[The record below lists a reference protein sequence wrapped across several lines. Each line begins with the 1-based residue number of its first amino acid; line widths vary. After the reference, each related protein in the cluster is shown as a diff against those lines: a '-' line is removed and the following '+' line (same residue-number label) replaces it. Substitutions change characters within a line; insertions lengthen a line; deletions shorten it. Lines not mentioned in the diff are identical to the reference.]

1 VSRADRIAAIRARQ
15 AALRA
20 RLREK
25 RKPRRRWWWLV
36 LLLLILLALLC
47 CCGCP
52 DEPEVPPEE
61 LVFDGKGVVVEV
73 PEPEVPLDRTPRRDR
88 PDFENKPA
96 DPLKWIDAFRLQ
108 VAARSPRLA
117 ECFVG
122 ADQPGTLK
130 WTVSVEPG
138 SGKVSD
144 HVLEPTLGSADLT
157 SEQRACVLGVLSD
170 PPYRLEVA
178 ERSTPSRIGMA
189 IEF

>member
-1 VSRADRIAAIRARQ
+1 MKRSDRLAAIRARQ
-15 AALRA
+15 AELRA
-20 RLREK
+20 R
-25 RKPRRRWWWLV
+25 RRRRTAGVV
-36 LLLLILLALLC
+36 LLVVLLALLC
-47 CCGCP
+47 CVSCP
-52 DEPEVPPEE
+52 SEEPEVPAEA
-61 LVFDGKGVVVEV
+61 VVVDGGGVKVEV
-73 PEPEVPLDRTPRRDR
+73 PEPPAPLDKTARRDR
-88 PDFENKPA
+88 PDFQNKPA
-96 DPLKWIDAFRLQ
+96 DPLSWIDAFRLQ

-138 SGKVSD
+138 SGRVSD
-144 HVLEPTLGSADLT
+144 HELEPTLDSADLT

-170 PPYRLEVA
+170 PPYRLGGA